1 MTVDVAVGGD
11 HWGFEMKVEL
21 VPWLESL
28 GYWVRDMGAHAHDPA
43 DDYPDFAEAVA
54 RTVVSGHAQRG
65 VVICGSGVGA
75 CIAANK
81 VPGAR
86 ACLCHDTYSARQGV
100 EHDDMNILCLG
111 TRVVGVELAK
121 ELLQTFLKA
130 RFIAEERFVR
140 RLEKVLD
147 IERAAHP

>member
-1 MTVDVAVGGD
+1 MSADVAVAGD
-11 HWGFEMKVEL
+11 HWGYHMKVGL

-28 GYWVRDMGAHAHDPA
+28 GYRVEDLGAYVHDPT
-43 DDYPDFAEAVA
+43 DDYPDFAEPVARAVA
-54 RTVVSGHAQRG
+54 SGRAKKG
-65 VVICGSGVGA
+65 IVICGSGVGA

-111 TRVVGVELAK
+111 TRVVAVELAK
-121 ELLQTFLKA
+121 ELLQAFLKA
-130 RFIAEERFVR
+130 RFMDEGRYRR
-140 RLEKVLD
+140 RLDKVLD
-147 IERAAHP
+147 LERRR